1 MEVHQLRYFCEVVRQ
16 GTFTRASEAQKVAQ
30 PSLSQQIL
38 KLEAELGGQLF
49 DRMPRSA
56 KLTVFGKAF
65 LPRAELILRELEDAK
80 TEILEMTGEE
90 KGVVVLGVIPTI
102 APYLLPPVLEGFSPR
117 HPLVNIQVVE
127 EITSELLE
135 RLHQGSIDMAIVAL
149 PVPGAEMSVTEL
161 FEERLLA
168 ALPENHPRA
177 RQKSLRLAE
186 LKDDPFLILKEGHC
200 FRDNVIAACR
210 ESRTRPSV
218 AFESGQ
224 FSTILAMVAAG
235 MGVSAVPAMAAQPIP
250 GCRFIP
256 ILGKRSVRR
265 IGIIKLRHHFETRA
279 QAALVNHIVEETG
292 RKAEQ

>member
-1 MEVHQLRYFCEVVRQ
+1 
-16 GTFTRASEAQKVAQ
+16 
-30 PSLSQQIL
+30 
-38 KLEAELGGQLF
+38 
-49 DRMPRSA
+49 
-56 KLTVFGKAF
+56 
-65 LPRAELILRELEDAK
+65 
-80 TEILEMTGEE
+80 MTGEE

-102 APYLLPPVLEGFSPR
+102 APHLLPSVLKGFSPR
-117 HPLVNIQVVE
+117 HPLVHIQVVE
-127 EITSELLE
+127 EITSVLLA

-149 PVPGAEMSVTEL
+149 PVPGAEVSVTEL

-186 LKDDPFLILKEGHC
+186 LKGDPFLILKEGHC

-218 AFESGQ
+218 TFESGQ

-235 MGVSAVPAMAAQPIP
+235 MGVSAVPAMAAQPVP

-256 ILGKRSVRR
+256 IIGKRSVRR

-279 QAALVNHIVEETG
+279 QAALVNHIVEETR